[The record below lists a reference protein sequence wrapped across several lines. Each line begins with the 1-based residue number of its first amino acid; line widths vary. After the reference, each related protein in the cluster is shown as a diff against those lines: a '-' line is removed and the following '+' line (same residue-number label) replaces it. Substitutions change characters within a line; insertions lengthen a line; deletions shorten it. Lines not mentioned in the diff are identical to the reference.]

1 MSFYGGAAMRPHDG
15 SYRPDID
22 GLRALAILLVV
33 AFHVAPQRLPGG
45 FVGVDVFFVIS
56 GYLITAIIGRELI
69 GGQIDYWR
77 FYARRIRRIFPALI
91 LVLSATL
98 GLGWIALMPDEYA
111 ALGKHVVGG
120 AAFIDNLLL
129 WNEAGYFDVIDEL
142 KPLAHL
148 WSLGVEEQFYLIWP
162 ITLALVWK
170 AGTRAWALVAGLAAL
185 SCAANI
191 LLAGHYPDGVFYFP
205 LTRLWEMLVGAL
217 LALGGAHRMAQ
228 TPMAVR
234 QALSVVGLSLIVAAV
249 LLFDRSAPYPTWRA
263 LLPVFGTAALIAAG
277 ADTFI
282 NRRLLGN
289 RVGVGLGLISY
300 PLYLWHWPLLSLV
313 IIYMPEGLYSL
324 VPGAPVL
331 LAAKLAAVGAALVAA
346 IATYRLVEL
355 PIRRFDLTRTALW
368 LCLGMVVVGAVG
380 AAIYLAD
387 GVKSRWSRA
396 DAALL
401 DNLRQEEAQAI
412 SAYRDRACFLRPEQG
427 AEAFAAECRGAAAP
441 HVLLWG
447 DSYGAHIYPGLAGWA
462 VRTGVSVSQYTASAC
477 PPLAGYETPRRRLC
491 AAIND
496 RVVAEIASQRPRI
509 LLLSA
514 NWQGYWADPGFFERL
529 KATLDI
535 VRPSVGRIV
544 IVGPVVAFPAPQ
556 VKLALRARKDAPRN
570 PQLPELRRLDAALK
584 NFAAVEKLGY
594 VSPIASLCEADS
606 CDVFLSAA
614 GSRAPFAWD
623 VGHLTRAGSIYYVDH
638 LIAPILQVSPN
649 E

>member
-1 MSFYGGAAMRPHDG
+1 MRPHDG

-22 GLRALAILLVV
+22 GLRALAIILVV

-69 GGQIDYWR
+69 GGRIDYWR

-91 LVLSATL
+91 LVLLTTL

-129 WNEAGYFDVIDEL
+129 WSEAGYFDVVDEL

-162 ITLALVWK
+162 VTLALVWK
-170 AGTRAWALVAGLAAL
+170 VRRRALAVVAVLGML
-185 SCAANI
+185 SCLANV
-191 LLAGHYPDGVFYFP
+191 LLAKHYPDGVFYFP

-217 LALGGAHRMAQ
+217 LALGGADRIAR
-228 TPMAVR
+228 TPIAVR
-234 QALSVVGLSLIVAAV
+234 QALSVVGLILIAAAV
-249 LLFDRSAPYPTWRA
+249 LLFDRGAPYPRWRA
-263 LLPVFGTAALIAAG
+263 LLPVLGTAALIAAG
-277 ADTFI
+277 SSSFI
-282 NRRLLGN
+282 NKRLLGN

-331 LAAKLAAVGAALVAA
+331 LAAKLAAVAAALIAA

-368 LCLGMVVVGAVG
+368 LCLGMAFVGALG
-380 AAIYLAD
+380 ATVYLAD

-401 DNLRQEEAQAI
+401 DDVRVEEAQAI
-412 SAYRDRACFLRPEQG
+412 SAYRDRTCFLRPEQG
-427 AEAFAAECRGAAAP
+427 ADAFAAECRAAAVP
-441 HVLLWG
+441 DLLLWG

-462 VRTGVSVSQYTASAC
+462 ARDRLSVSQYTASAC

-491 AAIND
+491 AGINA
-496 RVVAEIASQRPRI
+496 RVMEEIASQRPRI

-514 NWQGYWADPGFFERL
+514 NWQGYWSEPEFFEKL
-529 KATLDI
+529 KSTLDS
-535 VRPSVGRIV
+535 VRPNVGRVV

-570 PQLPELRRLDAALK
+570 PLLPELRRLDAALK
-584 NFAAVEKLGY
+584 DFAAVEKVGY
-594 VSPIASLCEADS
+594 VSPVAALCEANA
-606 CDVFLSAA
+606 CDVFLPQA
-614 GSRAPFAWD
+614 GSRSPFAWD
-623 VGHLTRAGSIYYVDH
+623 VGHLTRAGSVYYVDR
-638 LIAPILQVSPN
+638 LIAPILEASPH